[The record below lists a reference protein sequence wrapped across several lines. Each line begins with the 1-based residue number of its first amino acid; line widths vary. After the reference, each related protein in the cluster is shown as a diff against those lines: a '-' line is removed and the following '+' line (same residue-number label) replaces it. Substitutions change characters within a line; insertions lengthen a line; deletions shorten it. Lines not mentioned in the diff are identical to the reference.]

1 MNRYHVGLLSR
12 SARLDSWVRNQSK
25 CLCLEE
31 RERTESDIAYVKK
44 CIEENVHRFYIW
56 GKWEA
61 KRKEV
66 LRMDKNECQ
75 ICKKRGKYTRA
86 TTVHHVNYVKKH
98 PELALEIWYTF
109 KGKKKRNLIS
119 LCHNC
124 HEEVHGYR
132 QKEKKEP
139 LTQERW

>member
-1 MNRYHVGLLSR
+1 MLMSGGE
-12 SARLDSWVRNQSK
+12 K
-25 CLCLEE
+25 
-31 RERTESDIAYVKK
+31 RTESDIAYVKK
-44 CIEENVHRFYIW
+44 CIEENIHRFYVW
-56 GKWEA
+56 GKWKD

-66 LRMDKNECQ
+66 LHMDKNECQ
-75 ICKKRGKYTRA
+75 ICKKRGKYIKA

-109 KGKKKRNLIS
+109 RGKKKRNLIS
-119 LCHNC
+119 LCHDC
-124 HEEVHGYR
+124 HEEVHGHR